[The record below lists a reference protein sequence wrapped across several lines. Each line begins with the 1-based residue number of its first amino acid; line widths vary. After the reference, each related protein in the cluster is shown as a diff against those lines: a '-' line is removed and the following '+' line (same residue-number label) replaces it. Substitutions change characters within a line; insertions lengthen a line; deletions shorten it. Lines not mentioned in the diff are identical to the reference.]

1 MPRQLIPD
9 SPSAP
14 TNQRLHTTSTNSS
27 PQQLTC
33 TSPVPEP
40 LRQHSTPLPM
50 HLFYRISEND
60 LSIAVYSTNSPG
72 MLATNLLRII
82 VPEPFNADNLRVYY
96 SYFGGGKLKKRS
108 LDQQCKSYL
117 KRYLVTFY
125 TNDNTSEEAYNARV
139 VSKINE
145 CLRRPVQP
153 KI

>member
-1 MPRQLIPD
+1 M
-9 SPSAP
+9 
-14 TNQRLHTTSTNSS
+14 QRLHTTSTNSL

-33 TSPVPEP
+33 ASPVPEP
-40 LRQHSTPLPM
+40 LLQNSTPLPM
-50 HLFYRISEND
+50 HLFHRISEND
-60 LSIAVYSTNSPG
+60 LSIAMYSTISPG
-72 MLATNLLRII
+72 MLATNLLRLIF
-82 VPEPFNADNLRVYY
+82 PEPFNADNLRLYF

-145 CLRRPVQP
+145 CLRRKVQS